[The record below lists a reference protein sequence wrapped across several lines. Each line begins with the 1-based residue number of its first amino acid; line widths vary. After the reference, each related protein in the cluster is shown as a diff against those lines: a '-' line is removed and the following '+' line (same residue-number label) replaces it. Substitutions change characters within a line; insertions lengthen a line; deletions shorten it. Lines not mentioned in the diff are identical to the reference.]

1 MRGREAKRDERRGSA
16 LVVVIGALALI
27 AVFAALYVTIGQGDQ
42 RIAKAVTD
50 ARDVAEV
57 DRVFARRILSIV
69 AEDRLAAYPE
79 AYIDPN
85 EPGYAAGGRPN
96 AQRFVREGTDYPYTD
111 YSVRSVF
118 PLPNPSLDVW
128 TPAWARN
135 AGAADEARAILGF
148 DAVGNASVPW
158 TDAPGSPD
166 IREDRRVA
174 SDPWLAS
181 TEPSF
186 IGWRNVPVN
195 PGAPIDGG
203 IDNDG
208 RAYSLFRPNRGPYSH
223 PALRYLDARDWKQI
237 TNIAPDGLFVNLF
250 NLRGNFDAEPGIGLS
265 GGEHRMTSRLTL
277 LEPFRMFRDSP
288 LRATTNLPFGLGDM
302 ASTAGEVDA
311 QYLNIPAIWSSN
323 QRFMFFPLNQPE
335 AFAVG
340 KIGARSYNSTNG
352 IAPAEIAGWADF
364 EFPDYQYADADGDG
378 MADSRWFELT
388 DASDPDNVVFE
399 LPVGEYRFFAA
410 ARIIDLSA
418 LVNVNSATDGL
429 RPPTNWAPPGMTPA
443 DVDLRRLLRMTD
455 QARGSRQFPRQAPD
469 PDAIDGAFAYSS
481 SVSTLGGFQ
490 PVVDGL
496 SYRHIEHPVGYHDD
510 EGREWGS
517 QNYLSYVE
525 KIDPSLPDATPLR
538 VSSLLGGFGYDA
550 LRRSIQNNATGIT
563 LGSQNNNFAGT
574 VVPPT
579 SPLASLVDASPFE
592 YGGLYPGFTAT
603 VPYNSLSGV
612 QPGQVGPGAYY
623 GAVGSL
629 DAARATAEPE
639 TAIASGLFGS
649 RLFGTDD
656 LGELLAY
663 RGINDDTLYSRLEET
678 LGGRYSIPGVAATSN
693 VTTLRFSPLR
703 SNRSTA
709 LERLTHDN
717 VRGYPQEINAQSFGQ
732 IEADGVVD
740 QETMAMFALS
750 PRARLT
756 TVSGASPIR
765 SSVIYEDISGGVGS
779 PNYRRWDGGSG
790 TLPPLIPL
798 GAGATIDNTRP
809 GNSVDGGAVDLRS
822 ATLKSGRIDLRLLI
836 DDMLETSAAPS
847 PNKDPRFIRRRAV
860 DTLFKVY
867 ADALLPDSDIEDG
880 LAWEDT
886 GGEHLWTLFYGHK
899 GPEAALLAAAHLT
912 ANMKDLVDDDNVP
925 TGMTLVVQGGERGSD
940 SGSSWAYRGQG
951 GNAPTP
957 TSASD
962 RDFGFQWG
970 QADGG
975 QTEVAD
981 GYILDLDRG
990 NPNRFVAPSVSPDE
1004 TKLHPDL
1011 TGGSQAEAARR
1022 AVTVFGI
1029 EAHPIITEVAS
1040 IMIYADAQDLGD
1052 AGDAVTEATIEAT
1065 YTPGASQNDTAIQVL
1080 AFQLHNP
1087 FDVSVPLSSWF
1098 AAGNINASDA
1108 QLEAWDYAI
1117 EYNGHYFP
1125 VVDFFWDG
1133 AAYRFRDA
1141 GSLGPGRSRVFYAI
1155 NEPDF
1160 GAIETRWDA
1169 IVGAFGRSINYNG
1182 SAEDSIRQFFFNQQ
1196 FGQVAGAAGPPMFL
1210 QRVDAATGLRD
1221 ATERDIFAAG
1231 TTSLRTPNN
1240 DEVRL
1245 WRVWRDPSNTAEPE
1259 ETTTD
1264 VYWPEND
1271 ILVDRLRDPFPT
1283 EDSWDVALD
1292 NDIDIDMDL
1301 DNNGAADKDFVPF
1314 SVTRWATVRRP
1325 DHVDED
1331 GVLDEPARG
1340 AVPAY
1345 MLESVQGSAGA
1356 YTNIRHRVLPDSGD
1370 LNDREDFEYLDAT
1383 PPGSVNADAYAA
1395 FSLFGVFE
1403 AIGFT
1408 DDDGNPV
1415 PQGAGALVSSIIR
1428 PPYDKGTAIREN
1440 HLADRQDVVSAAP
1453 FPNTDESPS
1462 TTVDPTGGS
1471 NPDIFLSE
1479 IQPELYTG
1487 PGTGQR
1493 GDFKRVIGSIP
1504 NEVEISTLRV
1514 TDILRPLAIG
1524 PMHVPANN
1532 PGFNSSDASITLD
1545 VGDGEWLTL
1554 GEALSIA
1561 LGFEDPL
1568 YYNAGRQPGPG
1579 PTAGAIIPGTYSPLQ
1594 DAVQT
1599 QTGASGTTAPVR
1611 MFDRGQI
1618 RLDAFVPFVN
1628 FANFNTGGELA
1639 RDVPLYQPEFGDYR
1653 IGGGATPAARLLGSL
1668 RAITPNVGEIDPST
1682 GSPFDANELA
1692 TPVVGTVNINTAPLS
1707 VLRLL
1712 PGLSPSL
1719 EVDSR
1724 GNDESWMRNPQW
1736 NSGALSGTQR
1746 SDLGLPDPRDPTLL
1760 GAHSQASPNPELWLQ
1775 RPDIAATIAA
1785 YRDRT
1790 IADIRFDS
1798 REPFAGDNRIDDL
1811 TFAPMLFANAADNT
1825 FPRFGMLARN
1835 FEADFGAA
1843 GGGWNVNVTADRGR
1857 YMLNGQQGVR
1867 ELPGFGSMGEL
1878 LGASMA
1884 PDDPIT
1890 RPGMSINGGFM
1901 QFGQLGFFDL
1911 DPATVTTGTTRWLGD
1926 GTALGAGRP
1935 SIDDM
1940 TAPNLFGPHDMFALA
1955 RDEETFGT
1963 VDTGSGSVTLTNE
1976 AYLRGTNNQAD
1987 EIPDDY
1993 DEQLAAL
2000 AGIMNVADVRS
2011 DYFAAWY
2018 VIRGY
2023 RQSDVEGLS
2032 EDAPML
2038 PSFQKRY
2045 LLVIDRSNV
2054 IEAGDRPR
2062 VVLFRELPL

>member
-181 TEPSF
+181 TEPSY
-186 IGWRNVPVN
+186 IGWRNNPVDVQDRD
-195 PGAPIDGG
+195 PVTS
-203 IDNDG
+203 DNDG
-208 RAYSLFRPNRGPYSH
+208 RAYSLIGQGNAAVSH
-223 PALRYLDARDWKQI
+223 PAVRYMDARDWKQI
-237 TNIAPDGLFVNLF
+237 SNIAPDGRFVNLI
-250 NLRGNFDAEPGIGLS
+250 NLRGNFDAEPGIGRD
-265 GGEHRMTSRLTL
+265 GGEYRMTSRLSL
-277 LEPFRMFRDSP
+277 VEPIRMWRGSE
-288 LRATTNLPFGLGDM
+288 LRASTRLPFGLGDM
-302 ASTAGEVDA
+302 DVNNDGEVDD
-311 QYLNIPAIWSSN
+311 QFLNIPAIWSSN

-335 AFAVG
+335 SFQ
-340 KIGARSYNSTNG
+340 IARIDEQTWTD
-352 IAPAEIAGWADF
+352 ATVAGWGDP
-364 EFPDYQYADADGDG
+364 EFPDYQYADTDADG
-378 MADSRWFELT
+378 MADSRWFELA
-388 DASDPDNVVFE
+388 DASDPANVVFE
-399 LPVGEYRFFAA
+399 LPVGDYRFFGAV
-410 ARIIDLSA
+410 RIIDLSA

-443 DVDLRRLLRMTD
+443 DVDLRRLLQMSD
-455 QARGSRQFPRQAPD
+455 QARGSRQMPRNLLLAGSADQIRA
-469 PDAIDGAFAYSS
+469 GAGSPPGPWVT
-481 SVSTLGGFQ
+481 SVNTPTLGSFDAQ
-490 PVVDGL
+490 FDGL
-496 SYRHIEHPVGYHDD
+496 SYRHLEHPVGYFDD
-510 EGREWGS
+510 EGREWDS

-525 KIDPSLPDATPLR
+525 KVEGGYPPELK
-538 VSSLLGGFGYDA
+538 VSSLLGGFAYDA
-550 LRRSIQNNATGIT
+550 LRRSIQDNATGIT
-563 LGSQNNNFAGT
+563 LGTQNNNFAGT
-574 VVPPT
+574 NVPAT
-579 SPLASLVDASPFE
+579 STAAGLVDSSPFE
-592 YGGLYPGFTAT
+592 YGGLYPGFTST
-603 VPYNSLSGV
+603 VPYNSLNGV

-629 DAARATAEPE
+629 DAARATAESE

-656 LGELLAY
+656 LGELLAF
-663 RGINDDTLYSRLEET
+663 RGINDDTQYSRLEET
-678 LGGRYSIPGVAATSN
+678 LGGRYSIPGVNATSN

-717 VRGYPQEINAQSFGQ
+717 VRDYPQAINAQSFGQ
-732 IEADGVVD
+732 IEADGVID

-765 SSVIYEDISGGVGS
+765 SSVIYEDISGGVGN

-798 GAGATIDNTRP
+798 GAGATIDNTVGSGP
-809 GNSVDGGAVDLRS
+809 TAVDQGAVDLRS

-836 DDMLETSAAPS
+836 DDMLETSAAPGPS
-847 PNKDPRFIRRRAV
+847 QDPRAIRRRAV

-880 LAWEDT
+880 LAWEDS

-912 ANMKDLVDDDNVP
+912 ANMKDLVDDDDVP
-925 TGMTLVVQGGERGSD
+925 TGMTLKVEANGDGEA
-940 SGSSWAYRGQG
+940 WAYAHANGSPPQDY
-951 GNAPTP
+951 AFP
-957 TSASD
+957 
-962 RDFGFQWG
+962 WG
-970 QADGG
+970 VADGG
-975 QTEVAD
+975 VSTLED

-990 NPNRFVAPSVSPDE
+990 NPNNFNAPNTPTNESE
-1004 TKLHPDL
+1004 LHRDGSGTL
-1011 TGGSQAEAARR
+1011 TDARR

-1040 IMIYADAQDLGD
+1040 WIVYADSQDLGGGFNVP
-1052 AGDAVTEATIEAT
+1052 AEATITAD
-1065 YTPGASQNDTAIQVL
+1065 YDPANASNDVALQVL
-1080 AFQLHNP
+1080 AFQLTNP
-1087 FDVSVPLSSWF
+1087 FDVPVSLGGTNDTTNGDPV
-1098 AAGNINASDA
+1098 
-1108 QLEAWDYAI
+1108 QLDGWDYAI
-1117 EYNGHYFP
+1117 EYNGYYFP
-1125 VVDFFWDG
+1125 LAHYNWNDTDARYEFTSAGTLLPG
-1133 AAYRFRDA
+1133 A
-1141 GSLGPGRSRVFYAI
+1141 SRVFYAL
-1155 NEPDF
+1155 NHPDY
-1160 GAIETRWDA
+1160 GSLADRWDD
-1169 IVGAFGRSINYNG
+1169 IVTEFGG
-1182 SAEDSIRQFFFNQQ
+1182 SGFVYTGNREAVIEGRLFRQQ
-1196 FGQVAGAAGPPMFL
+1196 FSAQAGGGGTPRFL
-1210 QRVDAATGLRD
+1210 QRINPITGAR
-1221 ATERDIFAAG
+1221 E
-1231 TTSLRTPNN
+1231 TTTVNLFDPAPTPVRPVVTGDLD

-1245 WRVWRDPSNTAEPE
+1245 WRSYRASTNTTEPAFAL
-1259 ETTTD
+1259 D
-1264 VYWPEND
+1264 LANGMPWLDND
-1271 ILVDRLRDPFPT
+1271 ILVDRLRDPEPT
-1283 EDSWDVALD
+1283 NNTWDTSLPS
-1292 NDIDIDMDL
+1292 NERILMDL
-1301 DNNGAADKDFVPF
+1301 DGDGVVDVPF
-1314 SVTRWATVRRP
+1314 TPLTISRWASVRRP
-1325 DHVDED
+1325 DHVDD
-1331 GVLDEPARG
+1331 QGVRIDQPRG

-1345 MLESVQGSAGA
+1345 MLESVSGA
-1356 YTNIRHRVLPDSGD
+1356 YDNIIHEALPDNLDYADFDSGP
-1370 LNDREDFEYLDAT
+1370 N
-1383 PPGSVNADAYAA
+1383 AYAA
-1395 FSLFGVFE
+1395 TQLANFFE
-1403 AIGFT
+1403 AIDLISG
-1408 DDDGNPV
+1408 GNVV
-1415 PQGAGALVSSIIR
+1415 PQNGIPLINTIVY
-1428 PPYDKGTAIREN
+1428 PPDEKGISTREN
-1440 HLADRQDVVSAAP
+1440 YSNDRSGLGLPEP
-1453 FPNTDESPS
+1453 FPNMDVSPQ
-1462 TTVDPTGGS
+1462 TAVDAAGQEKY
-1471 NPDIFLSE
+1471 LSE
-1479 IQPELYTG
+1479 IQPEIYTG
-1487 PGTGQR
+1487 PSLGTR
-1493 GDFKRVIGSIP
+1493 SDFKRVLGSTP

-1524 PMHVPANN
+1524 PMHVAGND
-1532 PGFNSSDASITLD
+1532 PGFNASGAAMTLA
-1545 VGDGEWLTL
+1545 VGDREWLTL

-1561 LGFEDPL
+1561 LGFEDPA
-1568 YYNAGRQPGPG
+1568 YYNAGRNADG
-1579 PTAGAIIPGTYSPLQ
+1579 TIIPAAYSPVL

-1599 QTGASGTTAPVR
+1599 QTGVPGTTAPVR
-1611 MFDRGQI
+1611 IFDRGQI

-1628 FANFNTGGELA
+1628 VANLVSAPALEPA
-1639 RDVPLYQPEFGDYR
+1639 RDVPLYQPELGDYR

-1668 RAITPNVGEIDPST
+1668 RAITPNVGEIDPAT
-1682 GSPFDANELA
+1682 GSPFDASELA

-1724 GNDESWMRNPQW
+1724 GVDESWMRNPVW
-1736 NSGALSGTQR
+1736 SGGAPLSSSQR
-1746 SDLGLPDPRDPTLL
+1746 DDLGLPDPRDPTLL
-1760 GAHSQASPNPELWLQ
+1760 GAHSQASPNPELWTQ

-1798 REPFAGDNRIDDL
+1798 REPFPQDNRIDDL
-1811 TFAPMLFANAADNT
+1811 TFAPMSFGLFAGPAQGN
-1825 FPRFGMLARN
+1825 PRFGLLARN
-1835 FEADFGAA
+1835 FEADFGAGA
-1843 GGGWNVNVTADRGR
+1843 GGWTPAVAADRGR
-1857 YMLNGQQGVR
+1857 YLMTGQAGVR

-1878 LGASMA
+1878 LGVAVA
-1884 PDDPIT
+1884 DEEPLA
-1890 RPGMSINGGFM
+1890 RPGLSTLGGGTGYIDYGLLNFDELSTLGGIGTAESRWAGDPGNGGRAINY
-1901 QFGQLGFFDL
+1901 L
-1911 DPATVTTGTTRWLGD
+1911 DPTNN
-1926 GTALGAGRP
+1926 GAA
-1935 SIDDM
+1935 DDN
-1940 TAPNLFGPHDMFALA
+1940 APNIFGFHDMFALA
-1955 RDEETFGT
+1955 QDRETFGT
-1963 VDTGSGSVTLTNE
+1963 VTTGSVVLTNE
-1976 AYLRGTNNQAD
+1976 PYLRSSGNQAD
-1987 EIPDDY
+1987 ELADDY

-2023 RQSDVEGLS
+2023 RESDVEGLS
-2032 EDAPML
+2032 EDEPML

-2054 IEAGDRPR
+2054 TEAGDRPR